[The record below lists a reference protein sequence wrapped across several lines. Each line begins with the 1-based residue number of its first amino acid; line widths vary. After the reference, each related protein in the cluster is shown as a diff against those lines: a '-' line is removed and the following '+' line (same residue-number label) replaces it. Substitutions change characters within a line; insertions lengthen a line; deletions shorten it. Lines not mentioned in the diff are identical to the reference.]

1 MDGIIE
7 QKSVLVH
14 SKISD
19 AGKRNGL
26 INTRN
31 FMAESRDGLVSVY
44 PAPQYQSRRVVASTA
59 PASLDSSRNEPVQ
72 QLLDPN
78 TLQQSVESHY
88 RPNIILYSE
97 GVLRSWGDGV
107 AADCCETTFI
117 EDRSPTKDSLEYPD
131 GKFIDLSADDIKIHT
146 LSYDVEEE
154 EELQELESDYS
165 SDTESEDNFLM
176 MPPRDHLGL
185 SVFSMLCCFWPL
197 GIAAFYLSHEE
208 ASRAHSLS
216 STSSK
221 TCLRPTK
228 PWPRGTSTRLAPAP
242 GGPCS
247 WPCCPLPS
255 EPASTWAWPSPSSPT
270 SPRTTTYE
278 LPAGTEGKAPGQ
290 GSVGSERVELAR
302 GRHTCVTLY
311 NISDCQT
318 TP

>member
-1 MDGIIE
+1 MDGLIE
-7 QKSVLVH
+7 QKSMLVH

-19 AGKRNGL
+19 ASKRNGL

-44 PAPQYQSRRVVASTA
+44 PAPQYQSCRVGGSAA
-59 PASLDSSRNEPVQ
+59 PATLDGSRNEPVQ

-78 TLQQSVESHY
+78 TLQQSVESRY

-117 EDRSPTKDSLEYPD
+117 EDRSPTKESLEYPE

-154 EELQELESDYS
+154 EEFQELESDYS

-197 GIAAFYLSHEE
+197 GIAAFYLSHELCLAVWRSSNK
-208 ASRAHSLS
+208 ASHSFLAS
-216 STSSK
+216 QRTAAITGSTPG
-221 TCLRPTK
+221 PTK
-228 PWPRGTSTRLAPAP
+228 PWPRGTSTRPAPAP
-242 GGPCS
+242 GGPSSWLCS
-247 WPCCPLPS
+247 PS
-255 EPASTWAWPSPSSPT
+255 QSELASTWVWLLPSSPT

-278 LPAGTEGKAPGQ
+278 LPPGT
-290 GSVGSERVELAR
+290 
-302 GRHTCVTLY
+302 
-311 NISDCQT
+311 
-318 TP
+318 

>member
-44 PAPQYQSRRVVASTA
+44 PAPQYQSHRLVASAA
-59 PASLDSSRNEPVQ
+59 PGSLEGGRSEPVQ

-88 RPNIILYSE
+88 RPNIILYSD

-107 AADCCETTFI
+107 ATDCCETTFI

-131 GKFIDLSADDIKIHT
+131 GKFIDLSGDDIKIHT

-154 EELQELESDYS
+154 EELQELETNKAVAKGD
-165 SDTESEDNFLM
+165 F
-176 MPPRDHLGL
+176 HQ
-185 SVFSMLCCFWPL
+185 
-197 GIAAFYLSHEE
+197 A
-208 ASRAHSLS
+208 
-216 STSSK
+216 STSSRRALFLAVLSI
-221 TCLRPTK
+221 TI
-228 PWPRGTSTRLAPAP
+228 GT
-242 GGPCS
+242 GI
-247 WPCCPLPS
+247 
-255 EPASTWAWPSPSSPT
+255 
-270 SPRTTTYE
+270 Y
-278 LPAGTEGKAPGQ
+278 
-290 GSVGSERVELAR
+290 VGVAVALIAYLSKNNHL
-302 GRHTCVTLY
+302 
-311 NISDCQT
+311 
-318 TP
+318 

>member
-7 QKSVLVH
+7 QKSMLVH

-31 FMAESRDGLVSVY
+31 LMAESRDGLVSVY
-44 PAPQYQSRRVVASTA
+44 PAPQYQGHRVGASTV
-59 PASLDSSRNEPVQ
+59 PASLDSSRSEPVQ

-78 TLQQSVESHY
+78 TLQQSVESRY

-107 AADCCETTFI
+107 TTDCCETTFI

-154 EELQELESDYS
+154 EEFQELESDYS

-197 GIAAFYLSHEE
+197 GIAAFYLSHETNK
-208 ASRAHSLS
+208 AVAKGDLHQA
-216 STSSK
+216 STSSRRALFLAVLSI
-221 TCLRPTK
+221 TI
-228 PWPRGTSTRLAPAP
+228 GT
-242 GGPCS
+242 GV
-247 WPCCPLPS
+247 
-255 EPASTWAWPSPSSPT
+255 
-270 SPRTTTYE
+270 Y
-278 LPAGTEGKAPGQ
+278 
-290 GSVGSERVELAR
+290 VGVAVALIAYLSKNNHL
-302 GRHTCVTLY
+302 
-311 NISDCQT
+311 
-318 TP
+318 